1 MAQSSRKLYSVEEY
15 LRDEQ
20 QSATKHDYLNGQVYN
35 MAGGS
40 PVHSR
45 IAVNLTSALDA
56 ALDGGDCQVF
66 NSDLKVGVKISAF
79 SQPRKIQVAEDFV
92 TYPDA
97 SIVCGPLEFY
107 KDDRYTLA
115 NPTVLFEVLS
125 PSTRNYDR
133 SVKLDHYRNISS
145 LLAYI
150 MIDSE
155 RIWVEQY
162 HRTGPASWQVE
173 APLLNLTDSLQIEAL
188 DITIPLSRIYN
199 RVDFSEEI

>member
-1 MAQSSRKLYSVEEY
+1 MAQSNRKLYTVEEY
-15 LRDEQ
+15 LLDEQ

-40 PVHSR
+40 PEHSR

-56 ALDGGDCQVF
+56 ALDSGDCQVF
-66 NSDLKVGVKISAF
+66 NSDLKVGVKSSVF
-79 SQPRKIQVAEDFV
+79 NQPRKIQVEEDFV
-92 TYPDA
+92 TYPDL

-115 NPTVLFEVLS
+115 NPAILFEVLS

-133 SVKLDHYRNISS
+133 SVKLDHYRNIAS

-173 APLLNLTDSLQIEAL
+173 APLLNLTDSLQIEIL
-188 DITIPLSRIYN
+188 NITIPLSRIYN
-199 RVDFSEEI
+199 RVDFNEEE